1 MNRFRIIPFGALREA
16 YRQRGGAAQDPTER
30 WIGRPCAV
38 GSIYR
43 PVRHLRLIRGGR
55 VARIGEPL

>member
-1 MNRFRIIPFGALREA
+1 MRFRIIRFGALREA

-30 WIGRPCAV
+30 KPAEAGEWIGRPFAV

-43 PVRHLRLIRGGR
+43 PARRLRLVKR
-55 VARIGEPL
+55 